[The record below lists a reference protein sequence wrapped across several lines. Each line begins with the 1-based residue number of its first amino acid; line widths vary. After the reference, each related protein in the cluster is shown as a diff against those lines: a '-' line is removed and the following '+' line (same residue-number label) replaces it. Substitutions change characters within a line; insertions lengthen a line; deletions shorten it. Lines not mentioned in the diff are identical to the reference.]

1 MRKKISTVDEAVS
14 PKSILTKKILN
25 DIMFYLRKLIKL
37 ARHAQSI
44 SIKEGAEI
52 DSDILEEFEQLKAEI
67 DSLEE
72 SFK

>member
-1 MRKKISTVDEAVS
+1 MRKKISAVDETVS
-14 PKSILTKKILN
+14 PKSIVNKKILN

-44 SIKEGAEI
+44 SIKEGIEI
-52 DSDILEEFEQLKAEI
+52 DSHILDEFEQLKKEI